1 MVDCDNFLVYLLLM
15 KHVSI
20 LVPES
25 SVLAA
30 IDDPRHVF
38 SMVNSFFE
46 NEGKPPVFNIN
57 LVGLKKEVKL
67 HDSSFSVHTDFFLN
81 EVKKTDLI
89 FIPAFVGKA
98 EPVLETNKDFIPWI
112 VEQYEKG
119 AEVVSL
125 CVGAFMLAKTGLLDG
140 KKCSTHWRAADE
152 FRRMFPEIELVTDKI
167 ITEEGGIY
175 TSGGATSYWNL
186 LLYLVEK
193 YTSRETAILTSKV
206 FAIDIKRDNQTQFII
221 FKGQRSHADENI
233 KKAQKFIENNF
244 QEKFTIDQLSA
255 KCALSRRSLER
266 RFKKA
271 TNNTVSEYIQ
281 RVKIEAAKKSFET
294 SRKNI
299 TEVMFDVGYSDTKS
313 FRGTFKKITGM
324 TPFDYKNKYNKE
336 V

>member
-1 MVDCDNFLVYLLLM
+1 M

-25 SVLAA
+25 AVLAA

-38 SMVNSFFE
+38 SMVNGFFQQA
-46 NEGKPPVFNIN
+46 GKPAIFDIK
-57 LVGLKKEVKL
+57 LVGLKKEIKL
-67 HDSSFSVHTDFFLN
+67 HNSSFSVHTDALLD
-81 EVKKTDLI
+81 EVEKTDLI
-89 FIPAFVGKA
+89 FIPAFDGKT
-98 EPVLETNKDFIPWI
+98 ETVLEKNKKFIPWI
-112 VEQYEKG
+112 VEQYENG

-125 CVGAFMLAKTGLLDG
+125 CVGAFLLARTGLLDG

-152 FRRMFPEIELVTDKI
+152 FRKMFPRIELVTDKI
-167 ITEEGGIY
+167 ITEEQGIY

-206 FAIDIKRDNQTQFII
+206 FAIDIRRDSQSPFII
-221 FKGQRSHADENI
+221 FKGQSQHADEDV

-244 QEKFTIDQLSA
+244 QQRITIDALSTRF
-255 KCALSRRSLER
+255 ALSRRSLER

-299 TEVMFDVGYSDTKS
+299 TEVMFDVGYSDTKA
-313 FRGTFKKITGM
+313 FRGIFKKITGM
-324 TPFDYKNKYNKE
+324 TPFDYRSKYNKE

>member
-1 MVDCDNFLVYLLLM
+1 M

-25 SVLAA
+25 AVLAA

-38 SMVNSFFE
+38 SMVNSLLE
-46 NEGKPPVFNIN
+46 NEGKPPVFNIK
-57 LVGLKKEVKL
+57 LVGLNREVRL
-67 HDSSFSVHTDFFLN
+67 HNNSFSVHTDYLLDDL
-81 EVKKTDLI
+81 ERTDLI
-89 FIPAFVGKA
+89 FIPAFDGK
-98 EPVLETNKDFIPWI
+98 PDTVLETNEAFVPWI
-112 VEQYEKG
+112 REQYEKG

-125 CVGAFMLAKTGLLDG
+125 CVGAFLLARTGLLDG
-140 KKCSTHWRAADE
+140 RKCSTHWRAADE
-152 FRRMFPEIELVTDKI
+152 FRKMFPAVDLVTDKI
-167 ITEEGGIY
+167 ITEQEGIY

-193 YTSRETAILTSKV
+193 YTNRETAILTSKV
-206 FAIDIKRDNQTQFII
+206 FAIDIRRDSQSQFII
-221 FKGQRSHADENI
+221 FKGQRTHTDEDV

-244 QEKFTIDQLSA
+244 QEKFTVDEISNE
-255 KCALSRRSLER
+255 CALSRRSLER

-299 TEVMFDVGYSDTKS
+299 SEVMFDVGYSDTKA
-313 FRGTFKKITGM
+313 FRGIFKRITGM
-324 TPFDYKNKYNKE
+324 TPFDYRNKYNKE
-336 V
+336 F

>member
-1 MVDCDNFLVYLLLM
+1 M

-25 SVLAA
+25 AVLAA

-38 SMVNSFFE
+38 SQVNSFYE
-46 NEGKPPVFNIN
+46 TEGKQPVFNIN
-57 LVGLKKEVKL
+57 LVGAKKEIKL
-67 HDSSFSVHTDFFLN
+67 HDSSFSVHTDFFLD
-81 EVKKTDLI
+81 EVEKTDLI
-89 FIPAFVGKA
+89 FIPAFAGKM
-98 EPVLETNKDFIPWI
+98 ETVLETNKEMIPWI
-112 VEQYEKG
+112 AAHYKKG

-152 FRRMFPEIELVTDKI
+152 FRRMFPEVDLQTDKI
-167 ITEEGGIY
+167 ITEQDGIY

-193 YTSRETAILTSKV
+193 YTNRETAILTSKI

-221 FKGQRSHADENI
+221 FKGQKSHTDEDV
-233 KKAQKFIENNF
+233 KRAQKFIENNF
-244 QEKFTIDQLSA
+244 AEKFTVDELSE
-255 KCALSRRSLER
+255 KIALSRRSLER

-271 TNNTVSEYIQ
+271 TSNTINEYVQ

-299 TEVMFDVGYSDTKS
+299 TEVMFDVGYSDTKA
-313 FRGTFKKITGM
+313 FRGIFKKLTGM
-324 TPFDYKNKYNKE
+324 TPFDYRNKYNKE
-336 V
+336 I